1 MSLTSI
7 VRRFFIPR
15 QKELERHF
23 KEPDTVQQE
32 MLQYLLE
39 KPDISVNALAEI
51 LNVSPRTI
59 ERALLYLRQANI
71 IQRVGNK
78 KKGSWLVVK
87 GE

>member
-1 MSLTSI
+1 MNKTQ
-7 VRRFFIPR
+7 R
-15 QKELERHF
+15 Q
-23 KEPDTVQQE
+23 V
-32 MLQYLLE
+32 LQYLLE